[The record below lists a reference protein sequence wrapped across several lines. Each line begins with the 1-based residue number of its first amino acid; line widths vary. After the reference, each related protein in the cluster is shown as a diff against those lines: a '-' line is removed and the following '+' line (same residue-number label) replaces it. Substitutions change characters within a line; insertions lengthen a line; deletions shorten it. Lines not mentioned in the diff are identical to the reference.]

1 MHCKPLWYIVG
12 WRDFEKKC
20 YTFYFVPN
28 CCWTPIP
35 KFNVSMLPLSLVA
48 GPQKIWTVTLKSAK
62 KCCMTFLK
70 PATGGKVFFDLLKL
84 QMK

>member
-1 MHCKPLWYIVG
+1 MQCKPLWYIVG

-48 GPQKIWTVTLKSAK
+48 GPQKIWTVTLKSAHK
-62 KCCMTFLK
+62 KICMTFLK
-70 PATGGKVFFDLLKL
+70 PATGGRYSLIF
-84 QMK
+84 